1 MIKRNC
7 RACGSELHKTFVD
20 LGMSPLSNSYVKIED
35 LAKMEPFYPL
45 HAFVCDKC
53 FLVQLE
59 EFQSPS
65 QIFSDYAYFSSYSQS
80 WLEHSK
86 NYVDMMTSRFAFD
99 SNSFVTEIASNDGYL
114 LQYFVEKE
122 IPVLGVEP
130 AENVAKI
137 AIEKGI
143 RSEVV
148 FWGEESARKLSNKYP
163 KANLILGNNVLAH
176 VPDINDFVKGISVF
190 LADDGIVTIEF
201 PHLLQLIAQSQFDTI
216 YHEHFSYLA
225 LVSVDKIF
233 ESHNLKLFDVEKLP
247 THGGSLRIFAQKST
261 GTRDET
267 QRLKDLRIE
276 EKEFGLSNLD
286 MYSNFSSK
294 VEAVKFN
301 LLEFL
306 IKAKKEGKVVAGYG
320 APAKG
325 NTLLNY
331 CGVGTELLPYTVDM
345 SPHKQNKYLPGT
357 RIPVYAPQAIYDKK
371 PDYILILPWNLKH
384 EIVNQMGS
392 VKEWGCKFVI
402 AVPEIEILG

>member
-1 MIKRNC
+1 MVKRNC
-7 RACGSELHKTFVD
+7 RACGSELNKTFVN
-20 LGMSPLSNSYVKIED
+20 LGMSPLSNSYVKDED
-35 LAKMEPFYPL
+35 LSKMEPFYPL

-86 NYVDMMTSRFAFD
+86 NYVEMMTSRFAFD
-99 SNSFVTEIASNDGYL
+99 SNSFITEIASNDGYL
-114 LQYFVEKE
+114 LQYFVEKG

-130 AENVAKI
+130 AENVAKT
-137 AIEKGI
+137 AIENGI

-148 FWGEESARKLSNKYP
+148 FWGEKSARELGQKYP

-176 VPDINDFVKGISVF
+176 VPDINDFVKGISLF
-190 LADDGIVTIEF
+190 LANDGIVTIEF

-233 ESHNLKLFDVEKLP
+233 ENHDLKLFDVEKLP

-261 GTRDET
+261 GKRQET
-267 QRLKDLRIE
+267 QRLRDLRIE

-286 MYSNFSSK
+286 MYSNFSNK
-294 VEAVKFN
+294 VESVKLN
-301 LLEFL
+301 LLEFF
-306 IKAKKEGKVVAGYG
+306 IKAKKDGKVVAGYG

-331 CGVGTELLPYTVDM
+331 CGIGVELLPYTVDM

-357 RIPVYAPQAIYDKK
+357 HIPIYKPEAIYEKK
-371 PDYILILPWNLKH
+371 PDYILILPWNLKS
-384 EIVNQMGS
+384 EIMSQMES

-402 AVPEIEILG
+402 AIPEIEILG